1 MTLAPY
7 RAPDLF
13 IAGRAISAEARDGE
27 DVLNPANGEVLARL
41 PHATLAD
48 LDDALNAASKA
59 FHHWRWSSPME
70 RSAILRRGAAM
81 IREQAETIAIDLTR
95 DQGKPL
101 AEARA
106 EVVSAAE
113 HAEWHAEECRRIYG
127 RVIPS
132 RSPAVRQTVVR
143 QPIGVC
149 AAFTPWN
156 FPFNQAL
163 RKISAAIGAGCTLI
177 LKGAEEAPSAVAALA
192 RIFADAGLPE
202 GCLNLVWGVPAQI
215 SEYLIASPIVRKI
228 SFTGSIPVGKHLAS
242 LAGRHM
248 KRMTMEL
255 GGNAPVLVFADAD
268 IDRAADLLVLY
279 KTRNAGQVCMAP
291 SRIFIEASVIVR
303 FTERFTS
310 AYAAQTLG
318 DGLDPA
324 TTMGPLAQAR
334 RVDAMEALVA
344 DAQARGARLL
354 AGGVRPEGVGNFYPP
369 TVLRDVP
376 DEARMVIDEPFGPVV
391 PVSSF
396 KSRDEVIA
404 RANALP
410 FGLAAYAFTR
420 SLETSHHVG
429 MQLEAGMVNINHF
442 GSALAE
448 TPLGG
453 VKESGIGSEGGV
465 ETFDAYLNTKFVTE
479 MTA

>member
-1 MTLAPY
+1 MSLAAY
-7 RAPDLF
+7 REPELY
-13 IAGRAISAEARDGE
+13 IGGRVIGSSDRTGE
-27 DVLNPANGEVLARL
+27 DILNPATGETLGRL
-41 PHATLAD
+41 PHATRDD
-48 LDDALNAASKA
+48 LDAALAAASKA
-59 FHHWRWSSPME
+59 FAHWRWSSPMD
-70 RSAILRRGAAM
+70 RSAVLRRAAAL
-81 IREQAETIAIDLTR
+81 IREQADAIAVDLTR

-127 RVIPS
+127 RIVPARAPS
-132 RSPAVRQTVVR
+132 VRQSVIR

-177 LKGAEEAPSAVAALA
+177 LKGAEEAPSGVAALA
-192 RIFADAGLPE
+192 RIFAEAGLPV

-215 SEYLIASPIVRKI
+215 SDYLIASPIVRKI
-228 SFTGSIPVGKHLAS
+228 SFTGSIPVGKHLAA
-242 LAGRHM
+242 LAGGHM

-268 IDRAADLLVLY
+268 IERAADLLAAY

-291 SRIFIEASVIVR
+291 SRFFVESCVLDR
-303 FTERFTS
+303 FADRFTS
-310 AYAAQTLG
+310 RYADQTLG

-324 TTMGPLAQAR
+324 TTMGPLAQAQ
-334 RVDAMEALVA
+334 RVEAMEALVA
-344 DAQARGARLL
+344 DAQSRGGKLL
-354 AGGVRPEGVGNFYPP
+354 TGGQRNDGVGNFFPP

-376 DEARMVIDEPFGPVV
+376 DDARMVVDEPFGPVV
-391 PVSSF
+391 PIGSF
-396 KSRDEVIA
+396 TDRDEVIA

-420 SLETSHHVG
+420 SLETSHAVS

-453 VKESGIGSEGGV
+453 VKESGIGSEGGT

-479 MTA
+479 LTA